1 MQIHPDPVPPHCIV
15 CQQGFAPFMV
25 HPGACRSGG
34 VNGQGAAAHHHAA
47 AHGQLGLAVVVAGLL
62 GQRPLA
68 RQTRCPCSNNGWVDS
83 NCSCK
88 TKLLTRD
95 PCGIAARGGI
105 RARARRVLPQ
115 QAPVA
120 QSHRRVGFAG
130 FSHAKPGARH
140 ALVVQQLC
148 PCTSVM
154 AAWANSSCL
163 AANADRMV
171 CVASMRE
178 RKNVT

>member
-1 MQIHPDPVPPHCIV
+1 
-15 CQQGFAPFMV
+15 MV
-25 HPGACRSGG
+25 HPGACGPGG

-68 RQTRCPCSNNGWVDS
+68 RQTPLPLQQQGLGGF
-83 NCSCK
+83 K
-88 TKLLTRD
+88 LQLQTKLLTRD
-95 PCGIAARGGI
+95 PCGIAARGCI

-130 FSHAKPGARH
+130 FGHAKPGARH
-140 ALVVQQLC
+140 ALVVQQLL
-148 PCTSVM
+148 PLHIGNGRVGKQQ
-154 AAWANSSCL
+154 L
-163 AANADRMV
+163 LGGKR
-171 CVASMRE
+171 
-178 RKNVT
+178 

>member
-1 MQIHPDPVPPHCIV
+1 
-15 CQQGFAPFMV
+15 MV
-25 HPGACRSGG
+25 HPGACGPGG

-68 RQTRCPCSNNGWVDS
+68 RQTPLPLQQQGLGGF
-83 NCSCK
+83 K
-88 TKLLTRD
+88 LQLQTKLLTRD

-105 RARARRVLPQ
+105 RARALRVLPQ

-130 FSHAKPGARH
+130 FGHAKPGARH
-140 ALVVQQLC
+140 ALVVQQLL
-148 PCTSVM
+148 PLHIGNGRVGKQQ
-154 AAWANSSCL
+154 L
-163 AANADRMV
+163 LGGKR
-171 CVASMRE
+171 
-178 RKNVT
+178 